1 MIKRLQSFLISV
13 YLIPEV
19 KQRSQSHPV
28 PLLIKRTKLILATN
42 LRRMIV
48 IASTH
53 INAKIQA
60 LNDLLTEIDAEDYE
74 TIAQVKGSIHSS
86 IESLEMLKEKYGE

>member
-1 MIKRLQSFLISV
+1 
-13 YLIPEV
+13 
-19 KQRSQSHPV
+19 
-28 PLLIKRTKLILATN
+28 
-42 LRRMIV
+42 MIV